1 MFTVERKVGRLVE
14 ALMRSPVT
22 VEDLNS
28 ADQAMEEA
36 TRGLRGSAIVL
47 ADYTQTRFLL
57 AEHAEH
63 LVQIFRRHNDDF
75 ERSAILVSA
84 SSAVGVLQMERV
96 IREASNPSRRAFRD
110 PAEAASWLSEVLS
123 VAERAR
129 LRAILPSSTSG

>member
-14 ALMRSPVT
+14 AVMRSPVT
-22 VEDLNS
+22 LEDLNS
-28 ADQAMEEA
+28 ADRAMEDA
-36 TRGLRGSAIVL
+36 TRALQGSAIVL

-57 AEHAEH
+57 AEHATH
-63 LVQIFRRHNDDF
+63 LIQMFRRHNENI

-96 IREASNPSRRAFRD
+96 IREANHPSRRAFRD
-110 PAEAASWLSEVLS
+110 AREAASWLGEVLS

-129 LRAILPSSTSG
+129 LRVILPSSALD